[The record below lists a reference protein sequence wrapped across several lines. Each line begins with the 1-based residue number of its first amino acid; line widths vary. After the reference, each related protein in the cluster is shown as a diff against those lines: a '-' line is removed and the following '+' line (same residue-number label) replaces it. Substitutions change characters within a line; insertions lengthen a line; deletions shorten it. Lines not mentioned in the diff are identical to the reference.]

1 MFHLYKQKK
10 SGKKKWNAFNE
21 SAREDSGIDVIQWI
35 KKCQDL
41 GAGELLITSVDKDG
55 TENGYDLEL
64 AEEISKNTSLPIIFS
79 GGFGSFKDI
88 LELDKLKKIDAYC
101 IGSSLHKNI
110 SEIKKIKFLARKN
123 NIEVR

>member
-1 MFHLYKQKK
+1 M
-10 SGKKKWNAFNE
+10 
-21 SAREDSGIDVIQWI
+21 IQWI

-64 AEEISKNTSLPIIFS
+64 AEKFQKIQVCQLFFQ

-110 SEIKKIKFLARKN
+110 SEIKK
-123 NIEVR
+123 